1 MASAQ
6 ETVQKLIEPI
16 DVRINCDRPFDIQV
30 HNEKFYRRVLAQ
42 GYLGLGESYMDGWWD
57 CEQLDEMIA
66 RVVRGYLEEQVGVGL
81 KDMWG
86 TFLSKIIN
94 MQQGRRAFKV
104 GRQHYDVGNDLY
116 TRMLDSRMVYT
127 CGYWKNAKTLDEAQE
142 AKLDLVCRKI
152 GLQPGMSVLDLGCGW
167 GSFAK
172 YAAEKYGAK
181 VTGLTVSKDQVE
193 LGNRRCSGLPAELV
207 FQDYRSVKGTYDRVV
222 SIGLLEHVGYKN
234 YGEYMDV
241 VKRTLKDDGIGFIHC
256 IGNSNSSSSSSN
268 AWTNKYIFPN
278 SMLPSL
284 SQISRAMEGQFVL
297 EDLHN
302 IGEHYDPTLMAWYRN
317 FEAAWP
323 ELRDKYGDRFYRMWR
338 FYLLSSAGGFRGRN
352 IQLWQIV
359 FTKRGRPQP
368 ECRFS

>member
-1 MASAQ
+1 MASAK
-6 ETVQKLIEPI
+6 ETVEKLIAPI
-16 DVRINCDRPFDIQV
+16 DVQINGSRPFDIQV
-30 HNEKFYRRVLAQ
+30 HNDDFYERVLAQ

-66 RVVRGYLEEQVGVGL
+66 RVVRGNIEQQVGVGL
-81 KDMWG
+81 KDMWI
-86 TFLSKIIN
+86 TLRSKLTN
-94 MQQGRRAFKV
+94 MQRERRAFKV
-104 GRQHYDVGNDLY
+104 GQQHYDIGNDLY

-127 CGYWKNAKTLDEAQE
+127 CGYWNGAENLDQAQE

-172 YAAEKYGAK
+172 YAAEKYGAE

-193 LGNRRCSGLPAELV
+193 LGNQACSGLPAELY
-207 FQDYRSVKGTYDRVV
+207 FRDYRSVSGRFDRVV

-234 YGEYMDV
+234 YREYMEV
-241 VKRTLKDDGIGFIHC
+241 VDRTLKDDGIGFIHC
-256 IGNSNSSSSSSN
+256 IGSNESHTSSN
-268 AWTNKYIFPN
+268 AWTTKYIFPN

-284 SQISRAMEGQFVL
+284 AQISAAMEGLFVL

-317 FEAAWP
+317 FEKAWP
-323 ELRDKYGDRFYRMWR
+323 QLHEKYGDRFYRMWR

-359 FTKRGRPQP
+359 FTKRGQPQP
-368 ECRFS
+368 ACRLS

>member
-1 MASAQ
+1 MASAK
-6 ETVQKLIEPI
+6 ETIEKLIAPV
-16 DVRINCDRPFDIQV
+16 DVRIDGSRPFDIQV
-30 HNEKFYRRVLAQ
+30 HNDKFYDRVLAQ

-66 RVVRGYLEEQVGVGL
+66 RVVRENLEQQVGVGL
-81 KDMWG
+81 KDMWIA
-86 TFLSKIIN
+86 LRSKLIN
-94 MQQGRRAFKV
+94 MQQGRRAYKV
-104 GRQHYDVGNDLY
+104 GQQHYDIGNDLY

-127 CGYWKNAKTLDEAQE
+127 CGYWKEAETLDQAQE

-167 GSFAK
+167 GSFAQ
-172 YAAEKYGAK
+172 YAAEKYGAE
-181 VTGLTVSKDQVE
+181 VTGLTVSEDQVE
-193 LGNRRCSGLPAELV
+193 LGNRMCAGLPSELY
-207 FQDYRSVKGTYDRVV
+207 FRNYRSVSGKYDRVV

-234 YGEYMDV
+234 YREYMDV
-241 VKRTLKDDGIGFIHC
+241 VNRTLKDDGIGFIHC
-256 IGNSNSSSSSSN
+256 IGSNKSHTSSN
-268 AWTNKYIFPN
+268 AWTTKYIFPN

-284 SQISRAMEGQFVL
+284 AQITAAMEGLFVL

-302 IGEHYDPTLMAWYRN
+302 IGEHYVPTLMAWYKN
-317 FEAAWP
+317 FEKAWP
-323 ELRDKYGDRFYRMWR
+323 QLHEKYGDRFYRMWR

-368 ECRFS
+368 TCRVS